1 MKFDYKICEHVF
13 VLRIKNTMAVFNAT
27 YNIKID

>member
-13 VLRIKNTMAVFNAT
+13 VLRKKNTMAVFNAT
-27 YNIKID
+27 YIKID